1 MTITI
6 QFNDKTVT
14 SLDFV
19 GAMLTGGYL
28 RALIKRVAPR
38 VVGKHNTLENQ
49 QTLFLAERTLD
60 DITRIHKAYALVNDL
75 DEIEKGYS
83 NLNIPMSVTVENLM
97 QGTEKQISSDING
110 DCDNNSTVTTAY
122 LNHLSDF
129 LKDARVNLQAGLTL
143 ANKYGMSINRLDAVE
158 ELIQNYE

>member
-19 GAMLTGGYL
+19 GTMVTGGYL
-28 RALIKRVAPR
+28 RALIKEVAPR
-38 VVGKHNTLENQ
+38 VVGKRNTLENQ

-60 DITRIHKAYALVNDL
+60 EITSIRKAYALANDL
-75 DEIEKGYS
+75 DEVEKGYS
-83 NLNIPMSVTVENLM
+83 NLNIPMSITVEKLL
-97 QGTEKQISSDING
+97 QHTEKQISSNING

-129 LKDARVNLQAGLTL
+129 LEDARVNLQAGLTL
-143 ANKYGMSINRLDAVE
+143 ANEYGMSINHLDVVQ